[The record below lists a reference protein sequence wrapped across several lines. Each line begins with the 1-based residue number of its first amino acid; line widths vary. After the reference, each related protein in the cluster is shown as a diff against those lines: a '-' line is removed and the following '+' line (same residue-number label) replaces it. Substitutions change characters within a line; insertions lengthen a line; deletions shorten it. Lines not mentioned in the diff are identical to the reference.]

1 MPFNAGALQRVYV
14 GHGAVYTNPDK
25 TMVLQE
31 VIRLVSDVRLQART
45 FNESPLNPRKCVQIL
60 TKILVVI
67 GKGEKLGK
75 TEATEAFFA
84 MTKLFQSNDQNLRR
98 MVYLVIKELSTVADD
113 VIIVTS
119 SLTKD
124 MTGSEA
130 AFRGPAIRAL
140 CTITDASMVQS
151 IERYLKQ
158 AVVDK
163 SPAIASAVLT
173 SAIKL
178 MRVCPDIIRR
188 WVNEVQEA
196 ANSSRVMVQY
206 HALGL
211 LYLIRKT
218 DRLAVTKMIQ
228 KFTRSTLRSP
238 YAYCVMATKVI
249 WTFLSHSL
257 GKLLLYF
264 VSRPEYTEHLRS
276 YYFRLFLC
284 DRNNAGLFEFLES
297 SLRHKSEMV
306 IYEAAR
312 AIINLRGATARE
324 LAPAVSVLQL
334 LCSSPKPAL
343 RYAAVRTL
351 NTVATNHP
359 SAVTACNLDLEQL
372 IGDSNRSIATLAIT
386 TLLKTGNENNVERLL
401 KHVCPFMSEIT
412 DEFKIVVLESIRA
425 LAAKYPKKFSVLLN
439 FLSGL
444 LRDSAGYVFK
454 KAVVSVI
461 ESIIKDIPE
470 AKNLGLLQLCEFIED
485 CEHVKLTQRILH
497 LLGREGPF
505 LKRPRQ
511 FIRFIYNRVILE
523 SAPVKCTAT
532 TALARFGAQN
542 AELLPS
548 ILVLLQRIMLDE
560 DDEVRDRAAFYYHL
574 LSSKDPSLKS
584 AYLLADEMHLS
595 PSGLERALLDYT
607 HDSHAAANGPFS
619 LATVPIA
626 SPVQPSTVP
635 LADGTRPERT
645 HGKALK
651 GTGDY
656 SVGDTRATAS
666 STARLPE
673 IYAEQLAA
681 VPQLAGLG
689 PIFKSSKPV
698 ELSEEDTEYAV
709 RCVKHIFAKHLVL
722 QYECTNT
729 MQDQLLE
736 DVRVEVEP
744 EDSGF
749 IVLRTVP
756 CPTLSFN
763 IPGNTYV
770 LVQLPDSPEVH
781 STTFTNTMKF
791 TVRDPDTD
799 GGEVGLPDEYQLE
812 DLSIEISDHIQKVL
826 KGNFSLVWQELK
838 PESEVEE
845 TYMLA
850 RHKTIK
856 DAMLQVIDHLGLQ
869 PCDRT
874 DQMTQEQKSSHQLLL
889 SGVFRGGIEV
899 LAICKFARVVPDAG
913 THPISGQGISLLIT
927 VRSSNQ
933 EISQVIAD
941 CIG

>member
-1 MPFNAGALQRVYV
+1 MFIMNVLKKDKRDEEEGCGTAYV
-14 GHGAVYTNPDK
+14 QPDK

-31 VIRLVSDVRLQART
+31 ART
-45 FNESPLNPRKCVQIL
+45 FNESPLNPRKCIHIL

-67 GKGEKLGK
+67 GQGDKLGK

-98 MVYLVIKELSTVADD
+98 MVYLVIKELSVIAED

-124 MTGSEA
+124 MTGPEL

-140 CTITDASMVQS
+140 CAITDASMIQS
-151 IERYLKQ
+151 VERYLKQ
-158 AVVDK
+158 AIVDK
-163 SPAIASAVLT
+163 SPAISSAVLT
-173 SAIKL
+173 SAFKL
-178 MRVCPDIIRR
+178 MRICPDIVKR

-196 ANSSRVMVQY
+196 ACSSRVMVQY

-211 LYLIRKT
+211 LYLIRRN
-218 DRLAVTKMIQ
+218 DRLAITKLIQ

-238 YAYCVMATKVI
+238 YAYCIM
-249 WTFLSHSL
+249 
-257 GKLLLYF
+257 
-264 VSRPEYTEHLRS
+264 LRIVCKQ
-276 YYFRLFLC
+276 LDEEGLE
-284 DRNNAGLFEFLES
+284 NNMMLFEFLES

-324 LAPAVSVLQL
+324 LAPAISVLQL

-359 SAVTACNLDLEQL
+359 AAVTACNLDLEQL
-372 IGDSNRSIATLAIT
+372 IGDPNRSIATLAIT

-401 KHVCPFMSEIT
+401 KHVCPFMTEIT
-412 DEFKIVVLESIRA
+412 DEFKIVVLDSIRA
-425 LAAKYPKKFSVLLN
+425 LAAKYPKKYSVLLN

-461 ESIIKDIPE
+461 ESIIKSVPE

-511 FIRFIYNRVILE
+511 FTRYIYNRIMLE

-532 TALARFGAQN
+532 TALARFAAQN
-542 AELLPS
+542 ADMLPS
-548 ILVLLQRIMLDE
+548 VLVLLNRIMLDE
-560 DDEVRDRAAFYYHL
+560 DDEVRDRAAFYHYI
-574 LSSKDPSLKS
+574 LSSRDPTLKS
-584 AYLLADEMHLS
+584 AYLLTEEMHLS

-607 HDSHAAANGPFS
+607 HDSHAAAVSRFS

-626 SPVQPSTVP
+626 ASPKSSDLLHADETRSEGVFKKGGA
-635 LADGTRPERT
+635 LASGELVLS
-645 HGKALK
+645 A
-651 GTGDY
+651 
-656 SVGDTRATAS
+656 VGDLAM
-666 STARLPE
+666 STITNRSPQR
-673 IYAEQLAA
+673 YADQLAA

-689 PIFKSSKPV
+689 PLFKSSDPV
-698 ELSEEDTEYAV
+698 ELSEADTEYV
-709 RCVKHIFAKHLVL
+709 VTCVKHMFTKHLVL

-729 MQDQLLE
+729 MPDQRLE
-736 DVRVEVEP
+736 DVVVEVEP
-744 EDSGF
+744 EDSEF
-749 IVLRTVP
+749 VVLKTIP
-756 CPTLSFN
+756 CHSLEYNT
-763 IPGNTYV
+763 PGNTYV
-770 LVQLPDSPEVH
+770 LIQLPENPESH
-781 STTFTNTMKF
+781 STTFTNNLKF
-791 TVRDPDTD
+791 TVKEIDVDSAD
-799 GGEVGLPDEYQLE
+799 VGLLDEYQLE
-812 DLSIEISDHIQKVL
+812 DLHVSISDHVQRLL
-826 KGNFSLVWQELK
+826 KGNFSLAWQDAK

-845 TYMLA
+845 TYVLA
-850 RHKTIK
+850 KHKLIK
-856 DAMLQVIDHLGLQ
+856 DAITQVIDHLGLQ

-874 DQMTQEQKSSHQLLL
+874 DQMPQEQRSSHRLLL
-889 SGVFRGGIEV
+889 SGVFRGNHEV
-899 LAICKFARVVPDAG
+899 LAQCKLARIVSDVSTQVLG
-913 THPISGQGISLLIT
+913 CQGVSLKIV
-927 VRSSNQ
+927 VRSSNPI
-933 EISQVIAD
+933 ISQVIAD
-941 CIG
+941 AIGQ

>member
-1 MPFNAGALQRVYV
+1 MFIMSVLKKDKRDEED

-31 VIRLVSDVRLQART
+31 ART

-238 YAYCVMATKVI
+238 YAYCVMLRI
-249 WTFLSHSL
+249 
-257 GKLLLYF
+257 
-264 VSRPEYTEHLRS
+264 VSKQLDEEGIE
-276 YYFRLFLC
+276 
-284 DRNNAGLFEFLES
+284 NNAGLFEFLES

-425 LAAKYPKKFSVLLN
+425 LATKYPKKFSVLLN

-485 CEHVKLTQRILH
+485 CEHMKLTQRILH

-574 LSSKDPSLKS
+574 LSSKDLSLKS

-607 HDSHAAANGPFS
+607 HDSHAAASGPFS

-626 SPVQPSTVP
+626 SVQPSTVP

-651 GTGDY
+651 GPGDH
-656 SVGDTRATAS
+656 SLGDTRATAG

-709 RCVKHIFAKHLVL
+709 RCVKHIFPKHLVL

-749 IVLRTVP
+749 IVLKTVP
-756 CPTLSFN
+756 CPTLIFN
-763 IPGNTYV
+763 VPGNTYV

-791 TVRDPDTD
+791 TVRDTD
-799 GGEVGLPDEYQLE
+799 ADAGEVGLPDEYQLE
-812 DLSIEISDHIQKVL
+812 DLNIEISDHIQKVL
-826 KGNFSLVWQELK
+826 KGNFSLAWQELK

-899 LAICKFARVVPDAG
+899 LAICKFARVVPDVG
-913 THPISGQGISLLIT
+913 THAISGQGISLLIT
-927 VRSSNQ
+927 VRSSNP